1 MEQKKTNKKTVIIS
15 AIVLILLIAVFAVAY
30 NQLKQPTVEGEKNIT
45 IEIIKSD
52 TDKKEIQI
60 NTDAEYL
67 RQAIDEYNPAL
78 LGGTESEMGL
88 YIKTVDG
95 VTVNEG
101 NMEWW
106 CITKGGEDV
115 FTGIDTTPI
124 ADGDKFEITFTV
136 GW

>member
-1 MEQKKTNKKTVIIS
+1 MEQKKTNKKTIIIS

-45 IEIIKSD
+45 VEIIKSD

-60 NTDAEYL
+60 KTDAEYL
-67 RQAIDEYNPAL
+67 RQAIDEYNSAL

-95 VTVNEG
+95 VTANEE
-101 NMEWW
+101 NSEWW